1 MRLIRLLFG
10 AALGGLLVGVLW
22 FGAILAPPESFSRHA
37 AIWAA
42 GATGDRGPATAER
55 IPCPV
60 LSKLRFYVVCTDDCA
75 SIWRIVGVWGLQ
87 PRVLSDPGRVPPERE
102 GVARR
107 RINTAVAREALTL
120 DLESAR
126 EMIGCYMRL
135 EGLEPELILPADGRA
150 KVTSARGNDRAMSEL
165 YHQLDHPEALSRL
178 DVKESGGEFVTRF
191 EYLDALVPGWP
202 VVGIYVRIA
211 SDGRMLGAERWVI
224 DEGG

>member
-1 MRLIRLLFG
+1 LFG
-10 AALGGLLVGVLW
+10 AGLGLLLVGILW
-22 FGAILAPPESFSRHA
+22 FGAILQPPEQLSRHA

-42 GATGDRGPATAER
+42 GATGDRGPANADR
-55 IPCPV
+55 IPCP
-60 LSKLRFYVVCTDDCA
+60 LLKKLRFFVVCTDDCE

-107 RINTAVAREALTL
+107 RINTAIVREGLTL
-120 DLESAR
+120 DLEKAH

-135 EGLEPELILPADGRA
+135 EGLEPELILPVGGRA
-150 KVTSARGNDRAMSEL
+150 DVTRARANNEAMSDL

-178 DVKESGGEFVTRF
+178 DVSESGGEFVTRF
-191 EYLDALVPGWP
+191 EYLDASIPGWP
-202 VVGIYVRIA
+202 VVGINVRIA
-211 SDGRMLGAERWVI
+211 ADGRMLGVERWVI